1 MPRRRQKIVY
11 PSQAG
16 VPYTGQRPSLPF
28 LCVDAETKAHPGDE
42 SSGVNTFCDVA
53 LRLPPRQW
61 FTYRIPDSL
70 QTYIRPG
77 MRVTVPLRRVTVVGI
92 VGRCH
97 SRNPEVAVK
106 DVVDV
111 IDDVPWFDSDLLKLA
126 DWISEYYFCAPG
138 EALFAMLPGGL
149 RASVDTVYHHQSE
162 RMRTTGLG
170 PAEKRVCLYVADHP
184 GALRAELLLK
194 FPQSGTVKRLEKL
207 VKQGSLS
214 LRRRV
219 RSSKIKSL
227 SNKAVEW
234 IGPRSGDEFKGDAL
248 ATHLINSA
256 APVSARSIRHKFPK
270 APGQLLRLARRNC
283 VRTVEVPTPYEPTMQ
298 RVSQQADLEL
308 TSHQDSA
315 LRTISKAV
323 GSHQTFLLY
332 GVTGSGKTE
341 VYIRAIRSTLEMGKS
356 ALFLVPEIG
365 LANMLLER
373 LAAHFYS
380 RVVVLHSGLT
390 QRERALAWRA
400 VHRGERTLVVGTR
413 SAVLAPLNNLGIII
427 VDEEQDASYKQ
438 ESPVPR
444 YHARDVAIWRAREA
458 GAICV
463 LGTATPSLESWHNAA
478 SGKFVRLDLPT
489 RIEGREL
496 PRLHLVNLR
505 NRSDPE
511 SLLTSTLEH
520 RIRATIDNGGQAILF
535 LNRRGYSG
543 ALRCGLCGEVCPCPD
558 CSVAYSYHR
567 DRRQLRCHFC
577 GRHQAAPKTCEACG
591 GDRFLFLRAGT
602 QRVED
607 ELAERFPAAR
617 IARLDLDVATKRG
630 GAAAV
635 LERFGRGELDIL
647 LGTQM
652 ITKGL
657 HFPRVSLVGIL
668 NTDMGLDMPDFRAT
682 ERTVQQVLQVAGRAG
697 RGDIAGS
704 VYVQTVQPEQPVF
717 RFLESGDYSSFV
729 AAELTVR
736 KAHQYP
742 PFTRLIQILALAREE
757 AVAEDAMKVFVDRLS
772 SSPRGLFKR
781 VGPAPAPLKRLRQQ
795 YRWQLIL
802 KTSRVKAT
810 LRTIEK
816 AMAELNKGSVRFNI
830 NVDPVQLL

>member
-1 MPRRRQKIVY
+1 
-11 PSQAG
+11 
-16 VPYTGQRPSLPF
+16 
-28 LCVDAETKAHPGDE
+28 
-42 SSGVNTFCDVA
+42 
-53 LRLPPRQW
+53 
-61 FTYRIPDSL
+61 
-70 QTYIRPG
+70 
-77 MRVTVPLRRVTVVGI
+77 MRVTVPLRRLTVVGI

-97 SRNPEVAVK
+97 RRHPEVAVK

-111 IDDVPWFDSDLLKLA
+111 IDDVPWFGSDLLKLA

-149 RASVDTVYHHQSE
+149 RASVDTVYYHQAE

-194 FPQSGTVKRLEKL
+194 FPQSGTLKRIEKL
-207 VKQGSLS
+207 VEQGSLS

-219 RSSKIKSL
+219 RPSKIKSL

-234 IGPRSGDEFKGDAL
+234 IGPRAGDEFANDAL
-248 ATHLINSA
+248 ATHLIDA
-256 APVSARSIRHKFPK
+256 GAPVSSRLIRQKFPG
-270 APGQLLRLARRNC
+270 APRQLLRLSRRNC
-283 VRTVEVPTPYEPTMQ
+283 VRTVEVPTPYEPTVQ

-315 LRTISKAV
+315 LKAITKAM

-341 VYIRAIRSTLEMGKS
+341 VYTRAIRSTLEMGKS

-365 LANMLLER
+365 LANVLLER
-373 LAAHFYS
+373 LASHFHS

-390 QRERALAWRA
+390 HRERALAWRA

-413 SAVLAPLNNLGIII
+413 SAVLAPLNNLGIVI

-463 LGTATPSLESWHNAA
+463 LGTATPSLETWHNAA
-478 SGKFVRLDLPT
+478 SGKFVRLDLPA
-489 RIEGREL
+489 RIGGRDL
-496 PRLHLVNLR
+496 PKLHLINLR
-505 NRSDPE
+505 NRRDPN
-511 SLLTSTLEH
+511 SLITSTLEN
-520 RIRATIDNGGQAILF
+520 RIRDTMDTGGQAILF

-567 DRRQLRCHFC
+567 DRRQLRCHYC
-577 GRHQAAPKTCEACG
+577 GRHQAAPRTCDACG

-607 ELAERFPAAR
+607 ELAECFPKAR
-617 IARLDLDVATKRG
+617 IARLDLDVATRRG
-630 GAAAV
+630 GAAEV
-635 LERFGRGELDIL
+635 LKRFGQGELDIL

-668 NTDMGLDMPDFRAT
+668 NTDMTLDMPDFRAA

-697 RGDIAGS
+697 RGDLAGA
-704 VYVQTVQPEQPVF
+704 VYVQTVQPEQPVY

-729 AAELTVR
+729 AAELSVR
-736 KAHQYP
+736 AANQYP

-757 AVAEDAMKVFVDRLS
+757 ADAEEAMTRFVDRLS
-772 SSPRGLFKR
+772 SSPRGLFQL

-802 KTSRVKAT
+802 KTSRVKDT
-810 LRTIEK
+810 LRMIENSISG
-816 AMAELNKGSVRFNI
+816 MSTGSARINV
-830 NVDPVQLL
+830 NVDPAQLL